1 MIGAASGAIEA
12 VITSS
17 AALRSVSDFAGSA
30 FAVFTGFACFLT
42 EAVLT
47 VGAPAEA
54 LALSWRCVLHPET
67 KTKIARKDTAR
78 LTRLY

>member
-30 FAVFTGFACFLT
+30 FAVFTGFFLI